1 MGREEAGWER
11 GGNQPAPSWPSCH
24 SLCAVTCDHKR
35 MKASGAFQAEGV
47 VNAHAL
53 SFPGLGNL
61 EKGKEVM

>member
-1 MGREEAGWER
+1 MGERWESACSELAFLP
-11 GGNQPAPSWPSCH
+11 Q
-24 SLCAVTCDHKR
+24 SLRCDLDHKR